1 MTPAASGSSP
11 GDFERRL
18 AEPAA
23 SGAFSDHDSDG
34 LPDPVR
40 RYLSRA
46 IAPGAPLARS
56 ARFGMRGS
64 IKLGSRW
71 LRFRGHEVLS
81 PHHGLL
87 WAVRV
92 GGVITGSDR
101 YLDAE
106 GSMQWKV
113 LGVVPVVNAYGPGV
127 SRSTA
132 GRVGAEAVWV
142 PTALLP
148 RFGCELE
155 SER

>member
-1 MTPAASGSSP
+1 
-11 GDFERRL
+11 
-18 AEPAA
+18 
-23 SGAFSDHDSDG
+23 
-34 LPDPVR
+34 
-40 RYLSRA
+40 
-46 IAPGAPLARS
+46 
-56 ARFGMRGS
+56 MRGS
-64 IKLGSRW
+64 VKLGSRW

-87 WAVRV
+87 WAVRM

-113 LGVVPVVNAYGPGV
+113 LGVVPVVNADGPDV

-148 RFGCELE
+148 RFGVSWRASDTSRPATSWTTPSFASTLCSMTTPECD
-155 SER
+155 R